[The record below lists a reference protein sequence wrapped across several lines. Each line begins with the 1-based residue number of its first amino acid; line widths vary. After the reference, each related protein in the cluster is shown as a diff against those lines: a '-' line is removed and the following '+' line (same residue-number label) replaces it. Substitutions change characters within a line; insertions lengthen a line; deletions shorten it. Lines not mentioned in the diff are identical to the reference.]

1 MKLMNT
7 LIVISMVI
15 LYSACVTKAKFGIST
30 VVPAA
35 DITAKKKVDVQ
46 KNYTLEITAIN
57 LASADRLTPP
67 GNNYSVWIVT
77 KAYGLKNVGQ
87 LNVKNAEKTIFNT
100 ITPFDFREVVI
111 TVENKV
117 DLNYPEGVEIA
128 RAKF

>member
-7 LIVISMVI
+7 LIAISMVL
-15 LYSACVTKAKFGIST
+15 LYSACVTQAKFGIST
-30 VVPAA
+30 VAPAA

-87 LNVKNAEKTIFNT
+87 LNVKNAEKTVFNT
-100 ITPFDFREVVI
+100 TTPYDFSEVVI
-111 TVENKV
+111 TVENKG